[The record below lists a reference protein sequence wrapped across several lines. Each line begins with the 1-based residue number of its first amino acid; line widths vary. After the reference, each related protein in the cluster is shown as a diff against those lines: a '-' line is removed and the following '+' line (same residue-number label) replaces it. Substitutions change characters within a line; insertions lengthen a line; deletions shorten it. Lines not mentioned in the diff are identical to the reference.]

1 MRFRDDVFFETM
13 AQQLGTCCTPQNPQH
28 HCLCTNHCQQ
38 HHACPTF
45 RVLCGFL
52 HTPTRLM
59 MVVMVCNPPAGR
71 RAGSIRA
78 MELSSVMWAL
88 AKLNIA
94 LPPPLLAPLLK
105 QAEVLVDTKAIDGQA
120 CSLTLW
126 ATAALSGTTTPLF
139 RKLFK
144 RQVEF
149 GLTGMDPRAVQQLFQ
164 VLLLAQAE
172 SPGGDAAGRTLM
184 KVMPPAMRREVFR
197 MWRQQAKAVS
207 ASQFQQDVSQV
218 LERMRIP
225 HANEYLT
232 EGGLFSVDIAIV
244 GATNKVR

>member
-1 MRFRDDVFFETM
+1 M
-13 AQQLGTCCTPQNPQH
+13 LW
-28 HCLCTNHCQQ
+28 
-38 HHACPTF
+38 
-45 RVLCGFL
+45 
-52 HTPTRLM
+52 
-59 MVVMVCNPPAGR
+59 
-71 RAGSIRA
+71 S
-78 MELSSVMWAL
+78 L
-88 AKLNIA
+88 AKLDVH
-94 LPPPLLAPLLK
+94 LPRPLLAPLLK
-105 QAEVLVDTKAIDGQA
+105 QAETLVNAKAIDGQA

-126 ATAALSGTTTPLF
+126 ATAVLSGTATPLF
-139 RKLFK
+139 RMLFR

-164 VLLLAQAE
+164 VLLLAQAQ
-172 SPGGDAAGRTLM
+172 GGGGGPAGRTLM

-207 ASQFQQDVSQV
+207 ASQFQHEVGQV

-244 GATNKVR
+244 GASNKARVRVGGLIRKHCCCGGHAVGLHTLWLIITSV